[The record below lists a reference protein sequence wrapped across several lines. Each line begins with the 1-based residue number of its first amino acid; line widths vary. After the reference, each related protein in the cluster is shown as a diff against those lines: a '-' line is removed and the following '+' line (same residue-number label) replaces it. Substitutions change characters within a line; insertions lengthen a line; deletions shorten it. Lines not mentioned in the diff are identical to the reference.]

1 MVYSLNGYY
10 KLSFSNR
17 NVPRV
22 LVYPNNTTAANLLNH
37 HKSKGASVIEIAG
50 CIADDAARLPMPITL
65 MSALDAKIREVD
77 GRAIVVGIDAYLS
90 LLAEE
95 SVTAFM
101 VELRNRID
109 GNSLNADYL
118 LSEQNKPNFDPRYME
133 SLHVIYLSGDEECLD
148 PLSIE
153 AYSDKWVKPD
163 TVVGYKALL
172 VQLGYYM
179 PSGNHTLVLKGLDS
193 VQAGIG
199 NTVSFILGTKDIAER
214 HYGIISDLSDATLET
229 LLTKASESCKM
240 PENYLEGLFDVANI
254 SVRLALKRLLE
265 LPADDLWSTYIWLLR
280 RRLPSNSYIAKVIS
294 GNVTRDNLLRKYAV
308 DTAVSAL
315 SDINAQQYATERAEA
330 LKEIGTNYESL
341 IVEFI
346 GQTRNA
352 NDALRFLNCGTG
364 VERVEILRRASL
376 ENLNYGLPKQYAE
389 LFPVLADYFST
400 EFDYDDFEIAS
411 YFKEYRKLK
420 VSNSITDEFVQ
431 LAYDLIVPR
440 TFATRDAVLA
450 ELKAESD
457 IALLV
462 VDAMGVEYMPL
473 LLALAKHRGM
483 SIELQS
489 VVTAKLPTETIFNP
503 IEWDDSRT
511 LPEIRSIDDIVHD
524 GAAKHE
530 VCTPERNFAETL
542 RIFETEIMNR
552 IADGLTSFNR
562 IVVTAD
568 HGASRLAVIARREN
582 KGETLPWDGQP
593 DDWRYSLAPQGVP
606 RPSKL
611 EQEYF
616 PETKET
622 YWIVRGYNRLPKMGG
637 KLYELHGGASPEE
650 RLVPIVVFTRN
661 TATEVPKQLGKK
673 AKTEIVDEFEGLI

>member
-1 MVYSLNGYY
+1 MAYSLNSYY
-10 KLSFSNR
+10 KLSFSNQ
-17 NVPRV
+17 NAPRV

-37 HKSKGASVIEIAG
+37 YNSNRASVIEVAG
-50 CIADDAARLPMPITL
+50 CIADDAARLPMPNAL
-65 MSALDAKIREVD
+65 MSALDAKIRAVD

-118 LSEQNKPNFDPRYME
+118 LSEQNKPNFDPRYTE
-133 SLHVIYLSGDEECLD
+133 SLSVIYISGNEECID

-153 AYSDKWVKPD
+153 ACSDKWVKSEAA
-163 TVVGYKALL
+163 VGYKALFK
-172 VQLGYYM
+172 QLGYYV
-179 PSGNHTLVLKGLDS
+179 PSGNHTLVLKDLGS
-193 VQAGIG
+193 VQAEIG
-199 NTVSFILGTKDIAER
+199 NAVSFILGTKEIAER
-214 HYGIISDLSDATLET
+214 HYGITADLSDAALET
-229 LLTKASESCKM
+229 LLTKSAESGKT
-240 PENYLEGLFDVANI
+240 PENYLECLFGVANI
-254 SVRLALKRLLE
+254 SIRLALKRLFE
-265 LPADDLWSTYIWLLR
+265 LPADDLWSTHIWLLR
-280 RRLPSNSYIAKVIS
+280 RRLPSSSYISKVIS
-294 GNVTRDNLLRKYAV
+294 GDVTHDNLLRKYTV
-308 DTAVSAL
+308 NTAVSVL

-346 GQTRNA
+346 GQTRDA
-352 NDALRFLNCGTG
+352 NDALCFLNCGTG

-376 ENLNYGLPKQYAE
+376 EDLNYGLPKQYAE
-389 LFPVLADYFST
+389 LFPAFADYFST
-400 EFDYDDFEIAS
+400 EFDYGNFEIAS

-431 LAYDLIVPR
+431 LAYDLIVPK
-440 TFATRDAVLA
+440 TFATRDAVLV

-457 IALLV
+457 TALLV
-462 VDAMGVEYMPL
+462 VDAMGAEYMPL
-473 LLALAKHRGM
+473 LLALAKRRGM
-483 SIELQS
+483 SIESQAI
-489 VVTAKLPTETIFNP
+489 VAAKLPTETIFNP
-503 IEWDDSRT
+503 IKWDDSRT
-511 LPEIRSIDDIVHD
+511 LPEIRSVDNIVHN

-542 RIFETEIMNR
+542 RVFETEIMNR
-552 IADGLTSFNR
+552 IADGLTSFAR

-568 HGASRLAVIARREN
+568 HGASRLAVISRREN

-593 DDWRYSLAPQGVP
+593 DWRYALAPQGVP
-606 RPSKL
+606 RPPKL

-616 PETKET
+616 PETKKT

-637 KLYELHGGASPEE
+637 KLYELHGGASIEE

-661 TATEVPKQLGKK
+661 AATEVPKQFGKK
-673 AKTEIVDEFEGLI
+673 AKAEIVDAFEGLI

>member
-1 MVYSLNGYY
+1 MAYSLNSYY
-10 KLSFSNR
+10 KLSFSNQKA
-17 NVPRV
+17 PRV

-37 HKSKGASVIEIAG
+37 HKSKGSSVIEIAW
-50 CIADDAARLPMPITL
+50 CIADDDARLPMPNAL
-65 MSALDAKIREVD
+65 MSALDAKIRAVD

-118 LSEQNKPNFDPRYME
+118 LSEQNKPNFDPRYTE
-133 SLHVIYLSGDEECLD
+133 SLRVIYISGNEECLD
-148 PLSIE
+148 PLRIE
-153 AYSDKWVKPD
+153 AYSDKWVKSEA
-163 TVVGYKALL
+163 TVGYKALL
-172 VQLGYYM
+172 IQLGYYV
-179 PSGNHTLVLKGLDS
+179 PTGNHMLVLKDLGS
-193 VQAGIG
+193 VQAEIG
-199 NTVSFILGTKDIAER
+199 NAVSFILGTKEIAER
-214 HYGIISDLSDATLET
+214 HYGITSDLSDAALET
-229 LLTKASESCKM
+229 LLTKSAESGKT
-240 PENYLEGLFDVANI
+240 PENYLEGLFGVANI
-254 SVRLALKRLLE
+254 GIRLILKRLLE
-265 LPADDLWSTYIWLLR
+265 LPADDLWSTHIWLLR
-280 RRLPSNSYIAKVIS
+280 RRLPSSSYISKVIS
-294 GNVTRDNLLRKYAV
+294 GNVTHDNLLRKYAV
-308 DTAVSAL
+308 DTAVSVL

-346 GQTRNA
+346 GQTRDA
-352 NDALRFLNCGTG
+352 DDALRFLNCGTG

-376 ENLNYGLPKQYAE
+376 EDLDYGLPKQYAE
-389 LFPVLADYFST
+389 LFPTLADYFST
-400 EFDYDDFEIAS
+400 EFDYGNFETAS

-420 VSNSITDEFVQ
+420 VSNRITDEFVQ
-431 LAYDLIVPR
+431 LAYDLIVPK

-457 IALLV
+457 TALLV
-462 VDAMGVEYMPL
+462 VDAMGAEYMPL
-473 LLALAKHRGM
+473 LLALAKRRGM
-483 SIELQS
+483 NIESQA
-489 VVTAKLPTETIFNP
+489 VVAAKLPTETIFNS
-503 IEWDDSRT
+503 IKWDDSRT
-511 LPEIRSIDDIVHD
+511 LPEIRSVDNIVHN

-552 IADGLTSFNR
+552 IADGLTSFAR

-568 HGASRLAVIARREN
+568 HGASRLAVIARSEN

-606 RPSKL
+606 RPPKL

-616 PETKET
+616 PETKKT

-637 KLYELHGGASPEE
+637 KLYELHGGASLEE
-650 RLVPIVVFTRN
+650 RLVPIVVFTRSA
-661 TATEVPKQLGKK
+661 ATEVPKKLGKK
-673 AKTEIVDEFEGLI
+673 AKAEIVDEFEGLI